1 MAYEMA
7 HEKIV
12 GRFAPSPSGPL
23 HFGSLACALA
33 SYLDV
38 KVRQGQWLVRM
49 EDLDPPREI
58 KGASRHI
65 LNQLEAHGLHWDGEV
80 LYQSHRLE
88 AYAAAVSFLKDNQL
102 AYHCQCNRKRVAEL
116 DGTYDNRCRNLGLD
130 GQKNATRLALREQVG
145 NISFDD
151 QVMGHVMQN
160 MHLTVGDFII
170 QRRDELFSYQLA
182 VTVDDAFQK
191 VTRVMRG
198 SDLLD
203 STPRQICLQQC
214 LGYHQPSYAH
224 VPIAVTSDGQK
235 LSKQNLATGLLAG
248 NESSNL
254 WAALDWLQQSPP
266 KSLSSLPAAEII
278 TWATQNWDQS
288 KLQAHLTAPAPKGF

>member
-1 MAYEMA
+1 
-7 HEKIV
+7 
-12 GRFAPSPSGPL
+12 
-23 HFGSLACALA
+23 
-33 SYLDV
+33 
-38 KVRQGQWLVRM
+38 
-49 EDLDPPREI
+49 
-58 KGASRHI
+58 
-65 LNQLEAHGLHWDGEV
+65 
-80 LYQSHRLE
+80 
-88 AYAAAVSFLKDNQL
+88 
-102 AYHCQCNRKRVAEL
+102 
-116 DGTYDNRCRNLGLD
+116 
-130 GQKNATRLALREQVG
+130 
-145 NISFDD
+145 
-151 QVMGHVMQN
+151 MQN

-203 STPRQICLQQC
+203 STPRQIFLQQC

>member
-1 MAYEMA
+1 MAYEMV

-38 KVRQGQWLVRM
+38 KVHQGQWLVRI

-116 DGTYDNRCRNLGLD
+116 GGIYDNRCRNLGLD
-130 GQKNATRLALREQVG
+130 RQKNATRLALSEQVG

-160 MHLTVGDFII
+160 VHLTVGDFII

-191 VTRVMRG
+191 VTRVVRG

-203 STPRQICLQQC
+203 STPRQIYLQQC
-214 LGYHQPSYAH
+214 LGYRQLSYAH

-235 LSKQNLATGLLAG
+235 LSKQNLAAGLPAG

-254 WAALDWLQQSPP
+254 CSALDWLQQSPP
-266 KSLSSLPAAEII
+266 KSLCYLPAAEII